1 MTKRQEKRLRRD
13 LEVKRGDLVRQL
25 RLRMEA
31 LAVEDGGDRMDR
43 LRRMEE
49 RNSTTGDMSR
59 LTGMLHSVE
68 EALGRLNEGSFGTC
82 ADCGRDLPAKR
93 LQILPWARL
102 CVSCQEENEQRA
114 HYQPFSV
121 AS

>member
-13 LEVKRGDLVRQL
+13 LETKRGDLVRQL

-43 LRRMEE
+43 VRRMEE
-49 RNSTTGDMSR
+49 RNSATENVSR
-59 LTGMLHSVE
+59 LSDLLHSVE
-68 EALGRLNEGSFGTC
+68 EALERLNEGSFGSC

-93 LQILPWARL
+93 LEIVPWASL
-102 CVSCQEENEQRA
+102 CVPCQEA
-114 HYQPFSV
+114 HEVHSQPVSL